1 MSASLG
7 LITRVWSSVKEQIVQ
22 PVPQDVQVCEFYCS
36 LKQCTLEVSG
46 RCEIR
51 PRAALTLIKSTAGSR
66 PQWDGAITPAPSPTI
81 STPTH
86 AA

>member
-1 MSASLG
+1 MPAGLG

-22 PVPQDVQVCEFYCS
+22 PVPQDLQFCEFYCS

-51 PRAALTLIKSTAGSR
+51 PRPVLVLIKPTASAR
-66 PQWDGAITPAPSPTI
+66 PPWEGPFTPA
-81 STPTH
+81 
-86 AA
+86 A